1 MTFPLMFLAAITC
14 IAGFIPFGNLISSNG
29 EAYTI
34 HLDMQIAATSI
45 IIAIASIALATYV
58 AACLNVGIG
67 DIVESRSYT
76 LHNWCKDNKN
86 IDTRLEL

>member
-34 HLDMQIAATSI
+34 HLDMQILI
-45 IIAIASIALATYV
+45 EFNQPL
-58 AACLNVGIG
+58 
-67 DIVESRSYT
+67 T
-76 LHNWCKDNKN
+76 LRNTLVYKYCIEVFH
-86 IDTRLEL
+86 I

>member
-1 MTFPLMFLAAITC
+1 MFLAASTS

-45 IIAIASIALATYV
+45 IIAIASIALATWMYAGKSQPV
-58 AACLNVGIG
+58 ANYLA
-67 DIVESRSYT
+67 RT
-76 LHNWCKDNKN
+76 FP
-86 IDTRLEL
+86 R

>member
-14 IAGFIPFGNLISSNG
+14 VAGFIPFSNLISSNG

-45 IIAIASIALATYV
+45 IITIASIALATWMYAGKKPV
-58 AACLNVGIG
+58 
-67 DIVESRSYT
+67 SYT
-76 LHNWCKDNKN
+76 HLDVYKRQRHRRVFNQTKQYC
-86 IDTRLEL
+86 IL